1 MKKRFNI
8 LLFLIVLQSGYVNA
22 FPETFWNQDNSKYND
37 YPLHTP
43 GTVAGVSDGA
53 IEEVLSI
60 PLLVK
65 FGVEVITD
73 KEMAKGLWESVK
85 NINVESIKNAAV
97 DFYDKKKDQYTS
109 NKPYIVGHAA
119 GYDAVQVA
127 TMVFGVGPIFTK
139 GSKEALEKGMK
150 ETGDVI
156 KKEANAFE
164 EIWKLSKQKL
174 GRAADSKV
182 LGDNLEAVGKIRP
195 DNAAAH
201 HIVAGGENYINA
213 EAAREI
219 LKKADIDINEAANG
233 VFLPKGSKYVIDESI
248 AHTKVHTH
256 SYYDNLLIRLQNS
269 SPNKIREELQRISE
283 ELLTGTF
290 PY

>member
-22 FPETFWNQDNSKYND
+22 FPETFWNQDNSKYKD
-37 YPLHTP
+37 YPMHTP
-43 GTVAGVSDGA
+43 GTVAGISDGA

-73 KEMAKGLWESVK
+73 KEMAQGLWESVK

-97 DFYDKKKDQYTS
+97 DFYDKKKEQYTS
-109 NKPYIVGHAA
+109 DKPYIVGHAA

-127 TMVFGVGPIFTK
+127 TMVSGVGPIFTK

-150 ETGDVI
+150 ETGEVI

-182 LGDNLEAVGKIRP
+182 LGDNLEAVGKARP

-201 HIVAGGENYINA
+201 HIVAGKHEGA
-213 EAAREI
+213 ERARLL
-219 LKKADIDINEAANG
+219 LKEEGIDINEASNG
-233 VFLPKGSKYVIDESI
+233 VFLPKNSKYVIDEASPHQNIHTNVYFQNLNSRLGNAPIGKRRETLQKI
-248 AHTKVHTH
+248 A
-256 SYYDNLLIRLQNS
+256 
-269 SPNKIREELQRISE
+269 EELQKGE
-283 ELLTGTF
+283 F